1 MQVCKVSGQD
11 NPADLMTKHLAA
23 DVMLKHSWT
32 LCLEF
37 LDGRAELAPT
47 LSGDSRGNRPSDDWS
62 HAGLYVVRRHD
73 RLRRELFTP
82 STVDGH
88 PPIKMLTSTRITE
101 GSFVD
106 SGGPFCVVDNWKDL
120 KDAHRNLGKAWV
132 GTTRFVLR
140 ADLRV

>member
-1 MQVCKVSGQD
+1 
-11 NPADLMTKHLAA
+11 MTKHLAA

-32 LCLEF
+32 LGLEF

-47 LSGDSRGNRPSDDWS
+47 LSGDTRGSSPSDDWS
-62 HAGLYVVRRHD
+62 HEGLYVVRRHD

-82 STVDGH
+82 SRVDGH

-106 SGGPFCVVDNWKDL
+106 SGEPFCVVDNWKNL